1 MPDPIRIP
9 DNDAV
14 ARAEAAEAL
23 LKLSQGRGRKGRKSR
38 GGRRVSRRRG
48 RKTRRSGK

>member
-1 MPDPIRIP
+1 MPEPIRVP
-9 DNDAV
+9 DNDPV
-14 ARAEAAEAL
+14 ERAEAAAAL
-23 LKLSQGRGRKGRKSR
+23 MKLSGQARKGRKTR